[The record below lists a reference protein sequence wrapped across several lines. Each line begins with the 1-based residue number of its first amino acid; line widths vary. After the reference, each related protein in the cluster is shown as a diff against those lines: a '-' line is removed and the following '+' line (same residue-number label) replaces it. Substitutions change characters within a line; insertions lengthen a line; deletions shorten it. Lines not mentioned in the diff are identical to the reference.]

1 MANFSKTDLIS
12 AFRAELVTP
21 ISKSAAEEITDV
33 IFQIIKQQAETG
45 DTVNIPGFGRF
56 AVKERA
62 AREGRNPRTGD
73 TVQIAAKRTL
83 AFRPSKSST

>member
-1 MANFSKTDLIS
+1 MANFSKTDLIA
-12 AFRAELVTP
+12 AFRAELGTP
-21 ISKSAAEEITDV
+21 ISKSVAEEITDA
-33 IFQIIKQQAETG
+33 IFQIIKQQAEAG
-45 DTVNIPGFGRF
+45 NTVNIPGFGRF

-83 AFRPSKSST
+83 AFRPAKSSA